1 MKDENYTL
9 IFKKNK
15 KVIKKWTLSLV
26 DVGSPTHPPHAES
39 DR

>member
-1 MKDENYTL
+1 MGADLNLMSQFYGVELGLKS
-9 IFKKNK
+9 
-15 KVIKKWTLSLV
+15 TLSLV